1 MPPFVLR
8 PALSCPNHKKG
19 RFRWNRPAEFGY
31 LVVMNGLIDAF
42 PLIFR
47 RILGLDDISRA
58 NDLET
63 GDRNIITG

>member
-1 MPPFVLR
+1 MAPFVL
-8 PALSCPNHKKG
+8 PSGLFLPNHKKG
-19 RFRWNRPAEFGY
+19 RFRWNRPTEFGY
-31 LVVMNGLIDAF
+31 WVVMNGLIDAF